1 MTFQSKPSFPRDI
14 SRDTRSSTAVES
26 GGIVPLAQIHQ
37 EIDEASAA
45 LWCFIR
51 ADASPHFSSALLH
64 DVATMQAA
72 LPRLQAARRE
82 AGQAPLRY
90 YVSGSRIPGVFN
102 LGGDLALFMN
112 AIRAD
117 DRQGLRAY
125 ARLCI
130 EVAYN
135 IHVAFHLPL
144 ITISMVQGEALGGGF
159 EAALSADVIVAERSA
174 RFGLPEVLFNL
185 FPGMGAMSFLSRRM
199 DAARAEKMILSGRVY
214 TAAEMEAMGIV
225 DVVAEDGFG
234 EEAVRD
240 YIAHDQRRHNAHYA
254 MCQAR
259 RRVNPVTFE
268 ELSDITDL
276 WVDAAL
282 RLTESDLRR
291 MARLVAAQ
299 ARRRG
304 MAIAPERVA
313 AE

>member
-254 MCQAR
+254 LCQAR

>member
-26 GGIVPLAQIHQ
+26 GEIVPLAQIHQ

-234 EEAVRD
+234 EETVRD

-304 MAIAPERVA
+304 VAIAPERVA

>member
-234 EEAVRD
+234 EETVRD

-304 MAIAPERVA
+304 VAIAPERVA

>member
-254 MCQAR
+254 LCQAR

-304 MAIAPERVA
+304 VAIAPERVA

>member
-1 MTFQSKPSFPRDI
+1 MTFQTKPAF
-14 SRDTRSSTAVES
+14 SRDTDSSIAAQNGEPT
-26 GGIVPLAQIHQ
+26 PLTHLDQ
-37 EIDEASAA
+37 EIDEANAA

-51 ADASPHFSSALLH
+51 RDSHPYFSASLLH
-64 DVATMQAA
+64 DVAAMQTAM
-72 LPRLQAARRE
+72 PRLQAARRD
-82 AGQAPLRY
+82 AGRAPLRY
-90 YVSGSRIPGVFN
+90 YISGSRIPGVFN
-102 LGGDLALFMN
+102 LGGDLALFIN
-112 AIRAD
+112 AIRAN

-135 IHVAFHLPL
+135 IHTAFHLPM
-144 ITISMVQGEALGGGF
+144 ITISLVQGEALGGGF

-214 TAAEMEAMGIV
+214 TAAEMETMGIV
-225 DVVAEDGFG
+225 DIVAEDGFG

-254 MCQAR
+254 ICQAR

-282 RLTESDLRR
+282 RLEESDLRR
-291 MARLVAAQ
+291 MARLVSAQ
-299 ARRRG
+299 ARRLG
-304 MAIAPERVA
+304 MADTRPAQVA

>member
-90 YVSGSRIPGVFN
+90 YVSRSRIPGVFN

-234 EEAVRD
+234 EETVRD

-304 MAIAPERVA
+304 VAIAPERVA

>member
-1 MTFQSKPSFPRDI
+1 MTFQSKPRFPRDI

-234 EEAVRD
+234 EETVRD

-304 MAIAPERVA
+304 VAIAPERVA

>member
-234 EEAVRD
+234 EETVRD

>member
-125 ARLCI
+125 AQLCI

-135 IHVAFHLPL
+135 IHVAFHLPM
-144 ITISMVQGEALGGGF
+144 ITISMIQGEALGGGF
-159 EAALSADVIVAERSA
+159 EAALAADVIIAERSA

-185 FPGMGAMSFLSRRM
+185 FPGMGAFSFLSRRM

-214 TAAEMEAMGIV
+214 TAAEMEAMGIAQPKAGIGTFIVGHFEPLSKEKHLQLRTELLGWIRKAQMSGV
-225 DVVAEDGFG
+225 DKET
-234 EEAVRD
+234 
-240 YIAHDQRRHNAHYA
+240 I
-254 MCQAR
+254 
-259 RRVNPVTFE
+259 
-268 ELSDITDL
+268 
-276 WVDAAL
+276 DAIYQ
-282 RLTESDLRR
+282 ECIQQLRR
-291 MARLVAAQ
+291 EQVA
-299 ARRRG
+299 
-304 MAIAPERVA
+304 
-313 AE
+313 

>member
-1 MTFQSKPSFPRDI
+1 MTFQSKPTFPRDI

-26 GGIVPLAQIHQ
+26 GGIVPLAQLDQ
-37 EIDEASAA
+37 EIDEVNAT

-112 AIRAD
+112 AIRAN

-234 EEAVRD
+234 EETVRD

-254 MCQAR
+254 LCQAR
-259 RRVNPVTFE
+259 RRANPVTFE

>member
-1 MTFQSKPSFPRDI
+1 MTFQPKSAFTRDV
-14 SRDTRSSTAVES
+14 SDDERSLIGVAK
-26 GGIVPLAQIHQ
+26 GDLAPLVHLDQ
-37 EIDEASAA
+37 EIDEANAT

-51 ADASPHFSSALLH
+51 ADASPHFSSGLLQ
-64 DVATMQAA
+64 DVAAMQAN
-72 LPRLQAARRE
+72 LPRLQAARQE
-82 AGQAPLRY
+82 AGQVPLRY

-102 LGGDLALFMN
+102 LGGDLALFMD
-112 AIRAD
+112 AIRAG

-125 ARLCI
+125 AQLCI

-135 IHVAFHLPL
+135 IHVAFHLPM
-144 ITISMVQGEALGGGF
+144 ITISMIQGEALGGGF
-159 EAALSADVIVAERSA
+159 EAALAADVIIAERSA

-185 FPGMGAMSFLSRRM
+185 FPGMGAFSFLSRRM

-214 TAAEMEAMGIV
+214 TAMEMHELGIV
-225 DVVAEDGFG
+225 DVVTEDGFG

-299 ARRRG
+299 ARRRSMG
-304 MAIAPERVA
+304 IAPERVA

>member
-1 MTFQSKPSFPRDI
+1 MTFQPKSAFIRAFSD
-14 SRDTRSSTAVES
+14 DARSSAGIES
-26 GGIVPLAQIHQ
+26 GAVTKLTQLDQ
-37 EIDEASAA
+37 EIDEANAT

-72 LPRLQAARRE
+72 LPGLQAARQE

-102 LGGDLALFMN
+102 LGGDLTLFMN
-112 AIRAD
+112 AIRTK

-125 ARLCI
+125 AQLCI

-159 EAALSADVIVAERSA
+159 EAALSADVIIAERSA

-185 FPGMGAMSFLSRRM
+185 FPGMGAMSFLSRRL

-214 TAAEMEAMGIV
+214 TAEEMHAMGIV
-225 DVVAEDGFG
+225 DAIAEDGFG

-240 YIAHDQRRHNAHYA
+240 YITNDQRRHNMHYA
-254 MCQAR
+254 LCQAR

-282 RLTESDLRR
+282 RLMESDLRR

-304 MAIAPERVA
+304 MATAPERVA